1 MMSRSR
7 SGISPVVATVI
18 LVAIAIVIAI
28 AVAFWATG
36 LVGIFTR
43 FEKLE
48 IISAYQDTAN
58 TRDIIVRVRNTG
70 SSPTA
75 IAEVIINGVSV
86 RQVDNPNDCKLDV
99 GETLQVTITTT
110 GLQGGVTYEV
120 MLKSTGGKQYPTA
133 ILAHTGN
140 NPGMP
145 QIIAVQCQAPQAGG
159 GGAGGG
165 GTGGAGGG
173 TGGNQT
179 ETGGNQTRT

>member
-1 MMSRSR
+1 
-7 SGISPVVATVI
+7 V
-18 LVAIAIVIAI
+18 
-28 AVAFWATG
+28 
-36 LVGIFTR
+36 
-43 FEKLE
+43 
-48 IISAYQDTAN
+48 Y
-58 TRDIIVRVRNTG
+58 VRNTG

-86 RQVDNPNDCKLDV
+86 RQVDNPKDCRLDV
-99 GETLQVTITTT
+99 GETLKVKITTN

-140 NPGMP
+140 NPRTP
-145 QIIAVQCQAPQAGG
+145 QITAVECQAPQAGG

-173 TGGNQT
+173 TGSNET
-179 ETGGNQTRT
+179 ET

>member
-48 IISAYQDTAN
+48 ITSAYQDPN
-58 TRDIIVRVRNTG
+58 NPGNIIVRVRNTG

-75 IAEVIINGVSV
+75 IAEVIINGISV
-86 RQVDNPNDCKLDV
+86 KQVDNPDTCKLNV
-99 GETLQVTITTT
+99 GDTLQVTITTS

-133 ILAHTGN
+133 ILANIGNKPGTPEITG
-140 NPGMP
+140 
-145 QIIAVQCQAPQAGG
+145 VSCERQAGG

-165 GTGGAGGG
+165 GAGGG
-173 TGGNQT
+173 TQT
-179 ETGGNQTRT
+179 TTTTPTTTTTSSSGT